1 MKKIL
6 YIEDDPIN
14 KYLVRKVLS
23 AKGYEVFDAQN
34 GSEGVSKAEEILPD
48 LILMDMQM
56 PGVDGYEATKQLKAK
71 DSMKEIPIVALTAHA
86 LPGDKEKCFA
96 VGCDGYITKPIDI
109 KNFEEQ
115 ILPYFKKDLSPS
127 V

>member
-1 MKKIL
+1 MPKKIL

-14 KYLVRKVLS
+14 KYLVKKVLDDS
-23 AKGYEVFDAQN
+23 GYEVYEASD
-34 GSEGVSKAEEILPD
+34 GKTGITKAEELKPD

-56 PGVDGYEATKQLKAK
+56 PGVDGYEATKQIRENDPDHK
-71 DSMKEIPIVALTAHA
+71 IPIIALTAHA

-109 KNFEEQ
+109 KNFETLLQ
-115 ILPYFKKDLSPS
+115 TYFK
-127 V
+127 